1 MRGRYL
7 PVCRFLKRSWFD
19 QLDALVFR
27 SLVHICFGK
36 YANNF
41 VAIYL
46 KLGIAAQNGVDLAA
60 YPPTE
65 SRALELPRSGVEIC
79 GRDVA

>member
-27 SLVHICFGK
+27 SLVHICYGK